1 MLILRESADNF
12 VILPPFCVQSNR
24 MKKVLGIFA
33 LLLLFSAA
41 AMAQTTINGKV
52 KDKKS
57 GEALSFVT
65 VVLSSQG
72 STTPLKN
79 DMTDEA
85 GTFNIT
91 GVKNGQYTVS
101 ISFMGYKP
109 FTKNITANG
118 SKINLGTI
126 SLQEEATALKEV
138 TVTGQ
143 RSNVKLEVDRKSFDV
158 SQDIANAGGS
168 ASEVLENIPSVEV
181 DQDGNVSLR
190 GNSSVEV
197 WINGR
202 QSGLTSDNRGDIL
215 KQLPAE
221 SIEKIEVIDNPSSK
235 FSAEGSAGIINIVLK
250 KNRKAGYY
258 GSASV
263 GGDTRGGANAN
274 ANINYNS
281 SKFDAFAS
289 IGYRHMQNKG
299 KSESE
304 QHNYDV
310 DANGNRLNETTWSQ
324 NSTTNENIGNNIFA
338 RLGGT
343 WHMTDKDDLG
353 FSTNIMKGAHN
364 RDNQTPYH
372 YGTAASANP
381 LSSALR
387 DTRTQYRSV
396 TSKGDMMM
404 QNYELNYR
412 HTWSATHLLD
422 FVASYSSWGANNK
435 SYYRDSINYFS
446 PAQPTTYA
454 YTFEPFDIKNH
465 NWEVRLDY
473 ENQITDWFKLE
484 AGYNGTFSSENT
496 PNEQWTASNWSGDGA
511 VLNAPYYNRFLY
523 DNNIHA
529 LYATTSFK
537 VTPKFSL
544 MAGLRG
550 EQWTVNTKTYRWNT
564 AKGAEELDNSTVFK
578 KSFFQLFP
586 SLFLSYQ
593 LTEKDQLQLNY
604 TRRLRRPH
612 GGELNSF
619 MNTSDAASVHYGNP
633 ELTPEFSNSFSLNY
647 LRQWGNHSVLLSA
660 YYRNT
665 TDVMS
670 HVSYTLPS
678 QYADSRV
685 FQTTMNLTESTNA
698 GLELTMKNKFFKI
711 LDLTTNV
718 NLYNRHVSGFDYDT
732 TEPLH
737 GEKIHAHDEAE
748 DRFTWNARM
757 QASLM
762 LPQGFSFQLSG
773 RYRSKQIEAQGYTNA
788 NFVMQAGLRKTFARD
803 WTVAV
808 NCRDLLNTRKR
819 ESFTDT
825 AGFTR
830 HALNRWGGRSVM
842 ATLTYSFGNS
852 KPKFDK
858 KKMREQDG
866 EGHEEGGGYDG
877 YSIGGE

>member
-1 MLILRESADNF
+1 MT
-12 VILPPFCVQSNR
+12 

-33 LLLLFSAA
+33 LLLLFSTA
-41 AMAQTTINGKV
+41 AMAQVTINGKV

-57 GEALSFVT
+57 GEPLSFVT
-65 VVLSSQG
+65 VVLTAQG
-72 STTPLKN
+72 NTTPLKN

-85 GTFNIT
+85 GAFAIS
-91 GVKNGQYTVS
+91 GVKNGNYTVS

-109 FTKNITANG
+109 YTRNITANG
-118 SKINLGTI
+118 SNIHLGTI
-126 SLQEEATALKEV
+126 NLAEEATALKEV

-143 RSNVKLEVDRKSFDV
+143 RSSVKLEVDRKSFDV
-158 SQDIANAGGS
+158 SQDITNAGAS

-202 QSGLTSDNRGDIL
+202 QSGLTSDNRADIL

-221 SIEKIEVIDNPSSK
+221 SIEKIEVIDNPSAK

-258 GSASV
+258 GSLSA

-281 SKFDAFAS
+281 SKVDAFAS

-310 DANGNRLNETTWSQ
+310 DANGNRLGETTWSN
-324 NSTTNENIGNNIFA
+324 NSTANENFGNNIFA
-338 RLGGT
+338 RLGAT
-343 WHMTDKDDLG
+343 WHMTTKDDLG
-353 FSTNIMKGAHN
+353 FSTNFMKGGNN
-364 RDNQTPYH
+364 RYNETPYH
-372 YGTAASANP
+372 YGNAGS
-381 LSSALR
+381 LQ
-387 DTRTQYRSV
+387 DTRTQFRRVS
-396 TSKGDMMM
+396 SSGDMTM

-412 HTWSATHLLD
+412 HTWSTTHLLD
-422 FVASYSSWGANNK
+422 FVASYSSWAADNK
-435 SYYRDSINYFS
+435 SYYRDSVNYFQ
-446 PAQPTTYA
+446 PAAPTTYA
-454 YTFEPFDIKNH
+454 YTFEPFNIKNNH
-465 NWEVRLDY
+465 WEIRLDY

-484 AGYNGTFSSENT
+484 AGYNGTFAHENT
-496 PNEQWTASNWSGDGA
+496 PNEQWAASNWSGEGA
-511 VLNAPYYNRFLY
+511 TLNVPYYNRFIY
-523 DNNIHA
+523 DNDIHA

-550 EQWTVNTKTYRWNT
+550 EYWTVNTKTYGWDT
-564 AKGAEELDNSTVFK
+564 ATNAEKLDESTVFK
-578 KSFFQLFP
+578 KDFFQLFP

-619 MNTSDAASVHYGNP
+619 MNTSDASYVHYGNP
-633 ELTPEFSNSFSLNY
+633 ELTPEYSNSFSLNY
-647 LRQWGNHSVLLSA
+647 LRQWDFHSILVSA

-665 TDVMS
+665 TDVMD

-678 QYADSRV
+678 EYEDSRV

-718 NLYNRHVSGFDYDT
+718 NLYNRHVSGFDYFT

-737 GEKIHAHDEAE
+737 GAKIHASNDAE

-757 QASLM
+757 QASFM
-762 LPQGFSFQLSG
+762 LPAGFSFQLSG
-773 RYRSKQIEAQGYTNA
+773 RYRSKQIQAQGYTNA
-788 NFVMQAGLRKTFARD
+788 NFTMQAGLRKTFARD
-803 WTVAV
+803 WTLAI

-825 AGFTR
+825 AGFT
-830 HALNRWGGRSVM
+830 HHMLNRWGGRSVA
-842 ATLTYSFGNS
+842 ATLTYSFGNT

-858 KKMREQDG
+858 KKMREQEG
-866 EGHEEGGGYDG
+866 EGHEDGGGYDG